1 MNDRKQNERYW
12 VGFNVVRGIGPTR
25 LRALLD
31 YFGDVERAWHASAG
45 ELRSAGLDRR
55 SLENLLAAR
64 PTLDLDRELERIPLG
79 RIATPDDVV
88 GAAIFLLSPASDFIT
103 GHNLIIDGGRTVD

>member
-1 MNDRKQNERYW
+1 MNDRKRNERYW

-31 YFGDVERAWHASAG
+31 AFGDVERAWHASAE

-55 SLENLLAAR
+55 
-64 PTLDLDRELERIPLG
+64 
-79 RIATPDDVV
+79 
-88 GAAIFLLSPASDFIT
+88 
-103 GHNLIIDGGRTVD
+103 